1 MFPWFRVG
9 LTRFREGLYPLEPFR
24 KEDALQVVEQ
34 IHRWQRILYEK
45 WGTHFIH
52 CSDEWYILAG
62 LPLPEA
68 EQYDGYPQLENGV
81 GMLRLLEEEVDE
93 ALAAETG
100 SDTIRRLSVATGLL
114 AEPFIRGHMK
124 KIQEKYPGI
133 RAEVYGIVNDFFG
146 EQITVSGLLTGQ
158 DLARQLKGKNLG
170 RTPADSLQYAQ
181 GRGERFPGRYDGG
194 GTGRGTAGAGICGGY
209 QRSGE

>member
-1 MFPWFRVG
+1 MNGQIVLCKGINDGEHLERTIRELSGYLPHLRSVSVVPVG

-81 GMLRLLEEEVDE
+81 GMQRLLEEEVDE
-93 ALAAETG
+93 ALAAETVLIP
-100 SDTIRRLSVATGLL
+100 SAAFPWPQDFWQSPLSAAHEKNSG
-114 AEPFIRGHMK
+114 
-124 KIQEKYPGI
+124 KISGYPGGGI
-133 RAEVYGIVNDFFG
+133 RN
-146 EQITVSGLLTGQ
+146 
-158 DLARQLKGKNLG
+158 RQ
-170 RTPADSLQYAQ
+170 
-181 GRGERFPGRYDGG
+181 
-194 GTGRGTAGAGICGGY
+194 
-209 QRSGE
+209 